1 MKKTQE
7 LLPLFSQFLKD
18 TESGKRLKKNG
29 ERIAKSSVVNYGYVL
44 QNLTLFSIETKF
56 ELRVCSILRLNSR
69 ELLSEK
75 NYWKKFYKNFTEFMY
90 KRGCFDNY
98 VGTTIKVI
106 RVFFNYLKEEK
117 DIYAG
122 DFHKKFY
129 VRKEEIDILVLSP
142 ERLKFLIHDKDFE
155 NKLTITQKKL
165 KSIFVFGCTTGLRFS
180 DIFLLT
186 NKNFEFTNNEWYLK
200 LKSKKTKTY
209 SFIKLSNY
217 AVDIYIRNK
226 PKNST
231 STVFGSKNLAN
242 FNRSLKRIGEMAGFT
257 EIVEISREKQGIAK
271 KIVAKNA
278 KNRFCDTMSSHM
290 MRRTAITTLLI
301 LGMPEHLVR
310 KISGHSHGSTSF
322 NRYVHYAQPYIDIE
336 LQKIH
341 DKLENY

>member
-90 KRGCFDNY
+90 KKGCFDNY

-217 AVDIYIRNK
+217 AVDIYIRYK

-231 STVFGSKNLAN
+231 LTVFGSKNLAN

>member
-155 NKLTITQKKL
+155 NKLTIT
-165 KSIFVFGCTTGLRFS
+165 
-180 DIFLLT
+180 
-186 NKNFEFTNNEWYLK
+186 
-200 LKSKKTKTY
+200 
-209 SFIKLSNY
+209 
-217 AVDIYIRNK
+217 
-226 PKNST
+226 
-231 STVFGSKNLAN
+231 
-242 FNRSLKRIGEMAGFT
+242 
-257 EIVEISREKQGIAK
+257 
-271 KIVAKNA
+271 
-278 KNRFCDTMSSHM
+278 
-290 MRRTAITTLLI
+290 
-301 LGMPEHLVR
+301 
-310 KISGHSHGSTSF
+310 
-322 NRYVHYAQPYIDIE
+322 
-336 LQKIH
+336 
-341 DKLENY
+341 